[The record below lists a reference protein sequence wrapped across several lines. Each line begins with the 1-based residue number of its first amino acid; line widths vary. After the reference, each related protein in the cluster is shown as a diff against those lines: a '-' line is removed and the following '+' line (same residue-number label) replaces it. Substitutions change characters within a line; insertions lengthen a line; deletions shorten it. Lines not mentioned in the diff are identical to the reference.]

1 MRQNSHCI
9 QLTLSVYRR
18 DLFRGSS
25 SSSSSS
31 SSTITCSSSSSSPSS
46 SSLSDGRSG
55 SGTTR
60 CDTVSALPP
69 PPQVGI
75 IPLGRIL
82 IIEANLEQIR
92 TNTFFVLQ
100 LQNVRQ
106 SVVYGRAFP
115 VVGKPFTTVLI
126 PLSILEWSDTS
137 VDENLA
143 DRVLCF
149 LKLQL
154 LHVGLLIE
162 KDPL

>member
-1 MRQNSHCI
+1 M
-9 QLTLSVYRR
+9 
-18 DLFRGSS
+18 
-25 SSSSSS
+25 
-31 SSTITCSSSSSSPSS
+31 
-46 SSLSDGRSG
+46 
-55 SGTTR
+55 
-60 CDTVSALPP
+60 
-69 PPQVGI
+69 
-75 IPLGRIL
+75 
-82 IIEANLEQIR
+82 IIEANVEQIR

-106 SVVYGRAFP
+106 SVVCGRAFP

-137 VDENLA
+137 YLVTVDENLA

-162 KDPL
+162 KDPLPGLPWPFPPGPFIV